1 MKIKKNERERLL
13 KRVGR
18 ELGRELTTCN
28 VFLHTLIAAKV
39 GLNVTDTRCL
49 EFLGSSSSPMTA
61 GALKEATGL
70 TTGAITG
77 ILDRLEEAGFV
88 KRLRDSEDR
97 RRIFVQLVPEGGAK
111 LMNLYE
117 GLGLRMGQ
125 LAARYTVKEL
135 QLIEG
140 FLAANLDILKQEI
153 ARLTLQETRA
163 ASKAPY
169 LNRREARRE

>member
-1 MKIKKNERERLL
+1 MNVKKERERLL

-28 VFLHTLIAAKV
+28 VFLHSLIAAKV

-49 EFLGSSSSPMTA
+49 EILGRASAPMTA

-88 KRLRDSEDR
+88 ERLRDRQDR
-97 RRIFVQLVPEGGAK
+97 RRIFVNLVSDAGAK
-111 LMNLYE
+111 LAMLYE
-117 GLGLRMGQ
+117 GLGVAMGQ
-125 LAARYTVKEL
+125 LASRYTVKDL

-140 FLAANLDILKQEI
+140 FLSANLEILKREI
-153 ARLTLQETRA
+153 AKLTPEHPGSDSRTT
-163 ASKAPY
+163 K
-169 LNRREARRE
+169 

>member
-1 MKIKKNERERLL
+1 MNAKDERERLL

-28 VFLHTLIAAKV
+28 VFLHSLIADKA

-49 EFLGSSSSPMTA
+49 EILGSSPSPMTA
-61 GALKEATGL
+61 GALKEATSL

-88 KRLRDSEDR
+88 KRIRDREDR
-97 RRIFVQLVPEGGAK
+97 RRIYVKLLPGAGAK
-111 LMNLYE
+111 LATLYE
-117 GLGLRMGQ
+117 GLGVAMGQ
-125 LAARYTVKEL
+125 LASRYTVKDL

-140 FLAANLDILKQEI
+140 FLAANLDILKREI
-153 ARLTLQETRA
+153 AKLTPEPRGPE
-163 ASKAPY
+163 S
-169 LNRREARRE
+169 

>member
-1 MKIKKNERERLL
+1 MNAKDERERLL
-13 KRVGR
+13 RRVGQ

-28 VFLHTLIAAKV
+28 VFLHSLIAAEV

-49 EFLGSSSSPMTA
+49 EILGSSPAPMTA

-88 KRLRDSEDR
+88 ERVRDKEDR
-97 RRIFVQLVPEGGAK
+97 RRIFVKLLPGAGTK
-111 LMNLYE
+111 LATLYE
-117 GLGLRMGQ
+117 GLGVAMGQ
-125 LAARYTVKEL
+125 LASRYTVKDL

-153 ARLTLQETRA
+153 AKL
-163 ASKAPY
+163 APQHPGTDSQ
-169 LNRREARRE
+169 ATK